1 MNIGSLASSAVAA
14 SNQWTTSSSNQ
25 RAPSSNSNFVQTV
38 DRIAGDVVHVAAAVA
53 AVAPVVGLI
62 GGIINVFV

>member
-14 SNQWTTSSSNQ
+14 SSQWTSSNQ
-25 RAPSSNSNFVQTV
+25 RALSSNSNFVQTV
-38 DRIAGDVVHVAAAVA
+38 DRSAGDVIHVAAAVA